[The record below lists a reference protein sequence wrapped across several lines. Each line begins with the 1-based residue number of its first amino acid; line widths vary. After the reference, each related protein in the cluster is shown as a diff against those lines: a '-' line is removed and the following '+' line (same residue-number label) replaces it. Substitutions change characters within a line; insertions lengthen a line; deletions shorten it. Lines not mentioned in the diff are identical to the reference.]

1 MNFTTMKKY
10 TILSF
15 LGACW
20 CLLLV
25 ASCESDLPRF
35 ANYSAYDFSKLD
47 EDGGDWTPVVLTS
60 SNQVSIT
67 APEDV
72 NSQAYEAELASLKST
87 IANLTEGQKKAA
99 DYWTNNPIVRWN
111 EIALEL
117 AAKYNL
123 IPGPNPDDTYTL
135 PNPATPEG
143 PTPFPFAHPAYTSRM
158 LAYLSV
164 AQFDGLIS
172 AWHYK
177 YQFNRLAPYHQ
188 DNSIQPL
195 YGQTMLPSYPSDG
208 AVIAASSKAIL
219 SAMFPLE
226 KAYLQERA
234 DEHLSSLLWSGSNV
248 ESDVIAGEFL
258 GTEVAKVALA
268 RASKDGMGKAQC
280 PKPVSDSIAKSA
292 FDRFGWKWENLEIP
306 PRPVG
311 LAPLFCNVKLW
322 SVPNVAEVRPEPPP
336 AIGSDAFKIAVKELQ
351 DIQDNMTEGKRKIA
365 NWWSDGLGS
374 YTPPGHWNK
383 FAKDFILKYKENP
396 LRSART
402 FAYLNMAVMDA
413 GISCWDAKY
422 FYHYPRPIQTIP
434 GFRTILGTPNFPS
447 YTSGH
452 STFSS
457 AASEILSYIYPN
469 EAAQCEAWAIEAG
482 ESRIYGGI
490 HYRFDAE
497 AGIEQGKK
505 VAAYT
510 LVKAENDGA
519 D

>member
-1 MNFTTMKKY
+1 M
-10 TILSF
+10 LV
-15 LGACW
+15 
-20 CLLLV
+20 V
-25 ASCESDLPRF
+25 ASCESDLPRY
-35 ANYSAYDFSKLD
+35 ANYSAYNYSKLD
-47 EDGGDWTPVVLTS
+47 EDGGNWTPVVLAAP
-60 SNQVSIT
+60 NQITIT

-72 NSQAYEAELASLKST
+72 SSPSYQAELADLK
-87 IANLTEGQKKAA
+87 IAMANLSDHQKGAVN
-99 DYWTNNPIVRWN
+99 YWTNNPIVRWN

-123 IPGPNPDDTYTL
+123 IPGPNPDNTYTL

-164 AQFDGLIS
+164 AQFDGLLS

-177 YQFNRLAPYHQ
+177 YQFNRLAPHQ
-188 DNSIQPL
+188 YDNSIEPA
-195 YGQTMLPSYPSDG
+195 YGETILPSYPSDG
-208 AVIAASSKAIL
+208 AVIAAASRQIL

-226 KAYLQERA
+226 KAYLEERA
-234 DEHLSSLLWSGSNV
+234 EEHLASLKWSGANV
-248 ESDVIAGEFL
+248 ESDIVAGEFI
-258 GTEVAKVALA
+258 GVEVAKVAMA
-268 RASKDGMGKAQC
+268 RASKDGMSKAQC

-292 FDRFGWKWENLEIP
+292 FDRYGWKWENIEVP

-311 LAPLFCNVKLW
+311 LAPLYCNVKMW
-322 SVPNVAEVRPEPPP
+322 SVPNVADVRPGPPP
-336 AIGSDAFKIAVKELQ
+336 AIGSAEFLEAVRELQ
-351 DIQDNMTEGKRKIA
+351 DHQNNMTEEKRKIA

-383 FAKDFILKYKENP
+383 FAKDFIIKYKENP

-422 FYHYPRPIQTIP
+422 YYHYPRPINAIP
-434 GFRTILGTPNFPS
+434 GFKTILGTPNFPS

-469 EAAQCEAWAIEAG
+469 EAAQCEAWAHEAA
-482 ESRIYGGI
+482 ESRIYAGI

-497 AGIEQGKK
+497 VGIEQGKA

-510 LVKAENDGA
+510 LQRAQNDGA